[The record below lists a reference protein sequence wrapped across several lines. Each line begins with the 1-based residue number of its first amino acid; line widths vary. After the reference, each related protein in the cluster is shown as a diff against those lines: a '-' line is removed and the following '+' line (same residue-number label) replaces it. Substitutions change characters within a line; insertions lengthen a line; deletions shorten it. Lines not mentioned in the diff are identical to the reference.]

1 MCPPAEGNCVA
12 SREEVRRAL
21 TDLGWEL
28 KTEGRAP
35 EAVMGVYGKYYIMV
49 SFEGGG
55 PTSVIISYVGRGGGM
70 LSRKWPGV
78 EHLPTPRKV
87 VRALS

>member
-1 MCPPAEGNCVA
+1 VA
-12 SREEVRRAL
+12 SREGVRRAL
-21 TDLGWEL
+21 TDLGWEV
-28 KTEGRAP
+28 KTEGGAP
-35 EAVMGVYGKYYIMV
+35 EAVVGAYGKYHVMV
-49 SFEGGG
+49 SFEGGD

-78 EHLPTPRKV
+78 EHLPTPQKV

>member
-28 KTEGRAP
+28 ETADEAP
-35 EAVMGVYGKYYIMV
+35 EAVMGVYGKYHIMV
-49 SFEGGG
+49 SFEGAD

-78 EHLPTPRKV
+78 ERLPSPQKAV
-87 VRALS
+87 QALS